1 MYRNI
6 LVGYDGSEEARDA
19 LALAGVLRDP
29 DGVVTAAC
37 VTGSA
42 PSPLLE
48 LEGAAP
54 WLRTRAVEGSGEAQ
68 ALLGLVHEIGADLFV
83 LGSSHRGEAGRMLT
97 GAVGRRLLFGC
108 PCPVA
113 VAPRQH
119 RHGIAAPRL
128 VGIAFEAEGEAASA
142 ADEGARL
149 AQSLDARVRL
159 LCLVPPLAPWAL
171 EAGTDAG
178 YPRRDAE
185 RHHLDSFRHVLEEA
199 LACVPSGITVE
210 ARMVE
215 GRPASVLLREAD
227 NGIDLMVLASPG
239 VRPVPSVR
247 PGATAIEVM
256 ESCRCPIL
264 LTPTGERSLFRD
276 ARHDEPTQ
284 AGGQQHRDQHQ
295 RGGGDRPV
303 RLIAH
308 EMTIA
313 GDAGHEDQQRQ

>member
-19 LALAGVLRDP
+19 LALAGVLKDS
-29 DGVVTAAC
+29 DGVVTAAY

-54 WLRTRAVEGSGEAQ
+54 WLRTRAVEGSEAQ
-68 ALLGLVHEIGADLFV
+68 ALLGLVYETGADLLV
-83 LGSSHRGEAGRMLT
+83 LGSSCRGEAGQMLT
-97 GAVGRRLLFGC
+97 GPVGRRLLFGC

-113 VAPRQH
+113 VAPREH
-119 RHGIAAPRL
+119 RRGIARPRL

-142 ADEGARL
+142 VDEGVRL
-149 AQSLDARVRL
+149 AESLGAGLRL
-159 LCLVPPLAPWAL
+159 LCVAPPLAPWAL

-178 YPRRDAE
+178 YPRSDAE
-185 RHHLDSFRHVLEEA
+185 RHHLDSFRHVLEDA
-199 LACVPSGITVE
+199 LASIPAGINVE
-210 ARMVE
+210 GRMVE
-215 GRPASVLLREAD
+215 GRPASVLLREAG
-227 NGIDLMVLASPG
+227 NGIDLLVMASPG

-256 ESCRCPIL
+256 ESCPCPVL
-264 LTPTGERSLFRD
+264 LTPTGVRSLSRD
-276 ARHDEPTQ
+276 ARHEEPSQ
-284 AGGQQHRDQHQ
+284 AGGQQRGDQHE
-295 RGGGDRPV
+295 RGGGDRAV
-303 RLIAH
+303 RLLVH

-313 GDAGHEDQQRQ
+313 GDPGHEDQQRQ